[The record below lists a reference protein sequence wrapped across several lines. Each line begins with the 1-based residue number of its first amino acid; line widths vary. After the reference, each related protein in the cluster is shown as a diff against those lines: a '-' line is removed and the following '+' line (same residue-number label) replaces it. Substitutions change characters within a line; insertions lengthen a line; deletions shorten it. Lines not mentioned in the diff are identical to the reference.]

1 MPARE
6 SPGSAAADGAVG
18 ETTVRVRYAETD
30 QMGRAYY
37 GAYFAWFEV
46 GRVELLRGLGAT
58 YAELEREGCL
68 LPVVEAGAR
77 YLAPARY
84 DEEILV
90 RTELVSSGPL
100 RMEFSSEVVSKEG
113 ARRIAEGRVVLAC
126 MGPEGRRRRLPPELR
141 AKAEEAA
148 RTGGRTRARPRA
160 RGEGGS
166 Q

>member
-1 MPARE
+1 MHAAH
-6 SPGSAAADGAVG
+6 GSEVAL
-18 ETTVRVRYAETD
+18 RVRYAETD

-68 LPVVEAGAR
+68 LPVVEARAR

-84 DEEILV
+84 DEEVLV
-90 RTELVSSGPL
+90 RTELVSSGPS

-113 ARRIAEGRVVLAC
+113 ARPIAEGRVVLAC
-126 MGPEGRRRRLPPELR
+126 MGPDGRPRRMPPELR
-141 AKAEEAA
+141 ARVDEAA
-148 RTGGRTRARPRA
+148 HAGARARPRA
-160 RGEGGS
+160 RGNGGP

>member
-1 MPARE
+1 MRAAH
-6 SPGSAAADGAVG
+6 GSEV
-18 ETTVRVRYAETD
+18 VLRVRYAETD

-68 LPVVEAGAR
+68 LPVVEASAR

-90 RTELVSSGPL
+90 RTSLVSVGPSPL
-100 RMEFSSEVVSKEG
+100 EISSEVVSKEVVSKEG

-126 MGPEGRRRRLPPELR
+126 MGPDGRPRRMPAGLR
-141 AKAEEAA
+141 ARVEDVV
-148 RTGGRTRARPRA
+148 RGRD
-160 RGEGGS
+160 
-166 Q
+166 

>member
-1 MPARE
+1 MRAAH
-6 SPGSAAADGAVG
+6 GSEV
-18 ETTVRVRYAETD
+18 VLRVRYAETD

-68 LPVVEAGAR
+68 LPVVEASAR

-90 RTELVSSGPL
+90 QTSLVSAGPSRL
-100 RMEFSSEVVSKEG
+100 EFSSEVVSKEG
-113 ARRIAEGRVVLAC
+113 ERRIAEGRVVLAC
-126 MGPEGRRRRLPPELR
+126 MGPGGRPRRLPADLR
-141 AKAEEAA
+141 AKVEEVV
-148 RTGGRTRARPRA
+148 GVDSRA
-160 RGEGGS
+160 RGRSRARGKGES
-166 Q
+166 L